1 MLMNKHTVLLII
13 ILMSAPIKGW
23 GQELLVIVNKDNP
36 LDSITK
42 QQVIDLFMGRSPYFP
57 TGDAVVKLD
66 APSSS
71 DVRESFYQSLVQMS
85 LPEVNAYWARLMFS
99 GRATPPMSVP
109 KEEDILKLV
118 ASNSNAIG
126 YIPRESIGELNNDV
140 KTVFVISMD

>member
-1 MLMNKHTVLLII
+1 MLMNKYTVLLII
-13 ILMSAPIKGW
+13 ILVSAPIKGW